1 MKMKSLSVSRQGYR
15 YLSVRLHSELPVTY
29 QSFKDAVTH
38 GLLEWLG
45 ESEYALANISIV
57 KNLWDPSAGLL
68 ESRLPSSHASGGIAI
83 IRCSRKY
90 VEKVKLGL
98 ALVHQ
103 IGDSRIILQTVR
115 VSGTIASAK
124 KKVR

>member
-45 ESEYALANISIV
+45 ESEYALANI
-57 KNLWDPSAGLL
+57 
-68 ESRLPSSHASGGIAI
+68 AI